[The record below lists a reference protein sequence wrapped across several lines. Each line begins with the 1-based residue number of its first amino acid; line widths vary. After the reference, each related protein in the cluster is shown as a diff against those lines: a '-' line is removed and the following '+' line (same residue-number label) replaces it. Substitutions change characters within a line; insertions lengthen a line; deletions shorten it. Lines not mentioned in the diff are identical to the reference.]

1 MGRSDA
7 GPTVHVRTRRDPVVD
22 FCRNWCPPLVGDGKR
37 KTVYMRFGTFLAL
50 PFALCAGLY
59 FHHNRGP
66 SEKMKHYYK
75 RLDQIYDYDDDEHT
89 ESGWNKSSWFLLT
102 MSVLVVVVYAFR
114 SVIRRKPELIPGSG
128 IAEGLR
134 QWATPSPSA
143 NSPLPPSGDTVT
155 NLGFGAGQ
163 TSPTLL
169 NPEFHQ
175 RRLGSFIVQIYLMK
189 GSRTPINTSNLG
201 YLSSFLLNAD
211 VFLSTLQ
218 EFLRESPKAVM
229 MSMCGRCKARLEH
242 LCPRCYGHWQSQHQQ
257 WHAPHDQLH
266 NNCHNLREETASE
279 TGEKTPVTLDDTVDQ
294 EPELCDACHNV
305 FEPFDTP
312 VKKEEGC
319 GCGCGKKPSSNNRSH
334 SIMSTPV
341 SNFLGIQKMDPMFNL
356 PGQGQV
362 ISSIQSF
369 PMDKLGELAEILT
382 PEQIAEL
389 CSTIGIGNMLSIL
402 KSSCNIST
410 LAQLFLDSAK
420 EELVAVVTQVDPMET
435 VELLSQGPDLF
446 KVLLSSLGSASL
458 VHCLKALGG
467 STFVNLLRKLTVHG
481 VTAMMAH
488 LGTALFIKSVTGMGA
503 NAIANVIKSQG
514 IEKAAEYIRLNDRVI
529 LHDSMPKIPEKEA
542 QAEEANNRK
551 STCDSKESN
560 QFDVDNN
567 SQQEE
572 NVNKLV
578 SNPTIADSTSQPKLE
593 KQHVQVSTEALH
605 KCPSKQLQKD
615 TSALAQLTKTLMHDL
630 QRYIMEHKEN
640 KVARLQF
647 DRLAENFASALH
659 DFQEYQRDIVTQERT
674 KCEENRCFLSGDT
687 GTRAPLVDH
696 HEPSTLQHELLL
708 DNDTESLEERR
719 LAMQSLEREIRE
731 VNDIF
736 KDLATLVHEQGDVMD
751 SIEASIETGDLNLVR
766 GLDDLER
773 ARRKANQRRT
783 RKVMIFGTIA
793 GVLALVIVVIPIGA

>member
-1 MGRSDA
+1 MYMSDTTPQVRQYVVNDLATPPWRREATGGSRRNSQLFLPVLLVSLCPTISSLFCFWGSDLCEAELGKNTGRFCDFRMGRSDA

-189 GSRTPINTSNLG
+189 GSRTPIKTSNLG

-218 EFLRESPKAVM
+218 DGFRQYYSYTP
-229 MSMCGRCKARLEH
+229 STKARLEH

-593 KQHVQVSTEALH
+593 CPFAFKIVQVLAPLQWCST
-605 KCPSKQLQKD
+605 KRVSDGVIGPQLQQHMD
-615 TSALAQLTKTLMHDL
+615 YMWAVELTGHME
-630 QRYIMEHKEN
+630 REHKEN
-640 KVARLQF
+640 KVARMQF

-674 KCEENRCFLSGDT
+674 
-687 GTRAPLVDH
+687 
-696 HEPSTLQHELLL
+696 
-708 DNDTESLEERR
+708 
-719 LAMQSLEREIRE
+719 
-731 VNDIF
+731 
-736 KDLATLVHEQGDVMD
+736 
-751 SIEASIETGDLNLVR
+751 
-766 GLDDLER
+766 
-773 ARRKANQRRT
+773 
-783 RKVMIFGTIA
+783 
-793 GVLALVIVVIPIGA
+793 